1 VGKSRER
8 LVAVAFGTSV
18 AALFAVSV
26 ALQVMRDRLP
36 VARPSTERYLY
47 VRSDEAM
54 KRLTIAFQA
63 LAADVYWIRAI
74 QHYGGDRLSRGGG
87 AKYELLYPL
96 LDITTTLDPRFTI
109 AYRFG
114 AIFLAEPYPGGP
126 GRPDLAIALL
136 RKGLLAEPTKWQYL
150 HDIGFVH
157 YWQRGDAREAA
168 RWFQRAS
175 EIPGAPNWLKPLA
188 ATMLIRGG
196 DRTASRFLWQQVR
209 DSADQEWLRALAE
222 RRLLQL
228 RALDLIDRLEP
239 VVRRFAAS
247 ADPPYTWERLV
258 RAGVLQG
265 VPLDPTGVPFELG
278 PWSAVVRV
286 SRQSPL
292 FPMPTEPP
300 AGLPPAP

>member
-1 VGKSRER
+1 MKGRWLAGVGI
-8 LVAVAFGTSV
+8 AGSV
-18 AALFAVSV
+18 AALVATSV
-26 ALQVMRDRLP
+26 VLQVIRDRLP
-36 VARPSTERYLY
+36 VSRPRAERYLY

-54 KRLTIAFQA
+54 KRLTVTFQA

-74 QHYGGDRLSRGGG
+74 QHYGGDRLSKGGG

-126 GRPDLAIALL
+126 GRPDLAITLL
-136 RKGLLAEPTKWQYL
+136 LKGLKAEPQKWQYL

-157 YWQRGDAREAA
+157 YWQRRDAREAA
-168 RWFQRAS
+168 HWFQRAA
-175 EIPGAPNWLKPLA
+175 EVPGAPNWLRPLA
-188 ATMLIRGG
+188 ATMLIHGG
-196 DRTASRFLWQQVR
+196 DRASSRFLWQQMR

-228 RALDLIDRLEP
+228 QALDLIDRVQP
-239 VVRRFAAS
+239 AVRRFAAS
-247 ADPPYTWERLV
+247 TDPPYTWDRLV
-258 RAGVLQG
+258 RAGVLPG
-265 VPLDPTGVPFELG
+265 VPVDPTGVPFELG

-286 SRQSPL
+286 SRESAL
-292 FPMPTEPP
+292 FPMPTEPQP
-300 AGLPPAP
+300 VAPPAPR